1 MLKVCF
7 PTSRFELEVACLL
20 ALRPRSKVN
29 LATPKIWTTSGFT
42 HFKPSRKS
50 HRGAFCFWVLGWF
63 LVAWLLGVLLLLL
76 LLLFYFLRQVL
87 LYSPRYLGN
96 CKE

>member
-7 PTSRFELEVACLL
+7 PTSRFGLEVACLL

-50 HRGAFCFWVLGWF
+50 HRGT
-63 LVAWLLGVLLLLL
+63 
-76 LLLFYFLRQVL
+76 FYFWIVVYSGFSQV
-87 LYSPRYLGN
+87 GN
-96 CKE
+96 QK